1 MKIGDRTCFGDNFS
15 SPLNLI
21 QARCRSGGGLSSA
34 VHRAA
39 FASARTLPPPRRS
52 GLRIHPSL
60 RSDLICSARRP
71 RSRLGNP
78 ARLRRSG
85 GRRRFALSAAREPRC
100 APLETRSARAFVR
113 SAYARLHPRP
123 GNGGDAVPA
132 NPSAASRCSPA
143 LATLSVC
150 LEKCRTDSGGAA
162 APQNFPAASF
172 GVNRLPSSFASLGRG
187 LYYGRYPHY
196 RLPPAKYSPRI
207 TPRFLPAIA
216 TARGSSHRLTSVLH
230 FVRTWICYVRWL
242 HYRLPPGKHSPSP
255 FGSCRGSA
263 APQNIPANTLA
274 HPIIGT
280 LCKVAAFASTL
291 RYRYA
296 YGYITQTIIR
306 RAS

>member
-60 RSDLICSARRP
+60 RSAVICSVRRP

-132 NPSAASRCSPA
+132 THRQPAAARVARDSLCLPGKVPHRLRRGRCAPKLSCRILRRQPLAVVLRFARTRALLWPLPALTLATGQVFTADHASFFAGNCHCQGKQPPPDIRPSLRSDVDLLWPLSALPLATGQAFTIASRS
-143 LATLSVC
+143 
-150 LEKCRTDSGGAA
+150 
-162 APQNFPAASF
+162 
-172 GVNRLPSSFASLGRG
+172 LPGE
-187 LYYGRYPHY
+187 
-196 RLPPAKYSPRI
+196 
-207 TPRFLPAIA
+207 
-216 TARGSSHRLTSVLH
+216 
-230 FVRTWICYVRWL
+230 
-242 HYRLPPGKHSPSP
+242 
-255 FGSCRGSA
+255 
-263 APQNIPANTLA
+263 
-274 HPIIGT
+274 
-280 LCKVAAFASTL
+280 
-291 RYRYA
+291 
-296 YGYITQTIIR
+296 R
-306 RAS
+306 RASKHFCQTRWPIR